1 MTSPDQQRAAIAA
14 LLERAGRDRVPLRRS
29 FTQLRTRGGG
39 KGPLAAF
46 VTARRRNAFDLYL
59 LVHAA
64 ASSPPWDVS
73 LDAAVWARLL
83 GISTGSA
90 TTVLGRQWPWL
101 EEQRLVTVTVQDRI
115 HKVVLLREDGSGR
128 PYTHP
133 GASTPTD
140 EPEGD
145 YFFLP
150 HLYWHA
156 GWYGQMD
163 LATRVVLLIAL
174 SRPPGEFILPIE
186 HAANWYGFSAESMRH
201 GLKTLQLLGLLEY
214 RVVSTPAPL
223 SRLGYRTER
232 RYRLAGALSA
242 FHQPSDVIA
251 AAPDALTER

>member
-1 MTSPDQQRAAIAA
+1 MTTADQQRTAIGA
-14 LLERAGRDRVPLRRS
+14 LLERSGRDALPLRRS

-39 KGPLAAF
+39 RGPLAAF
-46 VTARRRNAFDLYL
+46 VSGRRRNAFDLYL
-59 LVHAA
+59 LAHAA
-64 ASSPPWDVS
+64 ASAPPWDVA

-83 GISTGSA
+83 GISVSSA

-101 EEQRLVTVTVQDRI
+101 VEQRLIEVHIEDRF

-133 GASTPTD
+133 GASTPT
-140 EPEGD
+140 EAAEGD
-145 YFFLP
+145 YFTVP

-156 GWYGQMD
+156 GWYAQMD

-201 GLKTLQLLGLLEY
+201 GLKTLQLLDLLECRTISY
-214 RVVSTPAPL
+214 PAPL
-223 SRLGYRTER
+223 SRLGYHSER
-232 RYRLAGALSA
+232 RYRLSGPLAT
-242 FHQPSDVIA
+242 HHEPTSD
-251 AAPDALTER
+251 

>member
-1 MTSPDQQRAAIAA
+1 MTTADQQRAAIGA
-14 LLERAGRDRVPLRRS
+14 LLKRSGRDAVPLRRS

-46 VTARRRNAFDLYL
+46 VTGRRRNAFDLYL
-59 LVHAA
+59 LAHAA
-64 ASSPPWDVS
+64 ASSPPWDVA

-83 GISTGSA
+83 GISVSSA

-101 EEQRLVTVTVQDRI
+101 VEQRLLQVHIHERI

-128 PYTHP
+128 PYSHP
-133 GASTPTD
+133 GASTSTD
-140 EPEGD
+140 PAEGD
-145 YFFLP
+145 YFRLP

-174 SRPPGEFILPIE
+174 SRPPGEFIMPIE

-201 GLKTLQLLGLLEY
+201 GLRTLQLLGLLEY
-214 RVVSTPAPL
+214 RTSTYPAPL
-223 SRLGYRTER
+223 SRLGYHSER
-232 RYRLAGALSA
+232 RYRLTGPLATYHDDAA
-242 FHQPSDVIA
+242 SD
-251 AAPDALTER
+251 

>member
-1 MTSPDQQRAAIAA
+1 MTTADQQQAAIQA
-14 LLERAGRDRVPLRRS
+14 LLERSGRDGVPLRRS

-39 KGPLAAF
+39 RGPLAAF
-46 VTARRRNAFDLYL
+46 VTGRRRNAFDLYL
-59 LVHAA
+59 LAHAA
-64 ASSPPWDVS
+64 ASAPPWDVA

-83 GISTGSA
+83 GISASSA

-101 EEQRLVTVTVQDRI
+101 EKQRLVEAQIHERN
-115 HKVVLLREDGSGR
+115 HKVVLLREDGSGQ

-133 GASTPTD
+133 GASTPT
-140 EPEGD
+140 EGAEGD
-145 YFFLP
+145 YFTLP

-201 GLKTLQLLGLLEY
+201 GLKTLQLLGLLEH
-214 RVVSTPAPL
+214 RTLTFPAPL

-232 RYRLAGALSA
+232 RYRLSGPLASYY
-242 FHQPSDVIA
+242 DRDA
-251 AAPDALTER
+251 ADAATDAPA

>member
-1 MTSPDQQRAAIAA
+1 MTTADQQRSAIDA
-14 LLERAGRDRVPLRRS
+14 LLKRSGRDGVPLRRS

-46 VTARRRNAFDLYL
+46 VTGRRRNAFDLYL
-59 LVHAA
+59 LAHAA
-64 ASSPPWDVS
+64 ASTPPWDVA

-83 GISTGSA
+83 GISVSSA
-90 TTVLGRQWPWL
+90 TTVLARQWPWL
-101 EEQRLVTVTVQDRI
+101 TKQGLVDVHVHERI

-133 GASTPTD
+133 GASTPTED
-140 EPEGD
+140 PEGD
-145 YFFLP
+145 YFTLP

-174 SRPPGEFILPIE
+174 SRPPDEFIMPIE

-201 GLKTLQLLGLLEY
+201 GLKNLQLLGLLEH
-214 RVVSTPAPL
+214 RTITRPAPL
-223 SRLGYRTER
+223 SRIGYHSER
-232 RYRLAGALSA
+232 RYRLSGPLASHHANRQQLKLVLGD
-242 FHQPSDVIA
+242 QG
-251 AAPDALTER
+251 